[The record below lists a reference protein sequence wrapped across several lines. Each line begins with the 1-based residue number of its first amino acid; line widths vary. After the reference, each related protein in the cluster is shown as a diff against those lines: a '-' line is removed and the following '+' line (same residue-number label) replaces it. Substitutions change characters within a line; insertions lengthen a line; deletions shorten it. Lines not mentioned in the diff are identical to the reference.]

1 VERGIGIVLTLL
13 LFVATAAIPQSPATA
28 MDGSEV
34 DRLLDRVVRASAPLR
49 DYVCTFTKQEYVDGE
64 LQPLDT
70 ILLKQR
76 RQPRCVYMKW
86 VAGPHLGREA
96 IHCPA
101 KYGANFKVHEKSGI
115 ASWMTL
121 SLDPT
126 GRIAMDGER
135 HPITEAGIFFTVD
148 EFARRLVSDRSRLRF
163 ERPEQPDCLIA
174 TQTAPTAHYAH
185 RTEICLDPQ
194 RSIPA
199 SVQVWDAS
207 GQLLERYGYS
217 DYRTDIGLTDRDFDV
232 ANPDYGF

>member
-1 VERGIGIVLTLL
+1 MERGIGIVLMLL
-13 LFVATAAIPQSPATA
+13 LLVAPVAIPQSSATA
-28 MDGSEV
+28 LDASEV
-34 DRLLDRVVRASAPLR
+34 DRLLERLASASASLR
-49 DYVCTFTKQEYVDGE
+49 DYVCTFTKQEHVDGE
-64 LQPLDT
+64 LQPVDT

-101 KYGANFKVHEKSGI
+101 KYGANFKVHERSGI

-135 HPITEAGIFFTVD
+135 HPITEAGILFTV
-148 EFARRLVSDRSRLRF
+148 EELARRLASDRSRLRF
-163 ERPEQPDCLIA
+163 ERSGTDCLTT
-174 TQTAPTAHYAH
+174 TQTEPTGHYAH
-185 RTEICLDPQ
+185 RTEVCLDPQ
-194 RSIPA
+194 RSLPV
-199 SVQVWDAS
+199 SLQVWDVN
-207 GQLLERYGYS
+207 GRLLERYVYS
-217 DYRTDIGLTDRDFDV
+217 DYRTDVGLTDRDFDV

>member
-1 VERGIGIVLTLL
+1 MLTLSL
-13 LFVATAAIPQSPATA
+13 LVAPIASAQSSAATALDA
-28 MDGSEV
+28 SEV
-34 DRLLDRVVRASAPLR
+34 DRLLDRLVRASAPLS
-49 DYVCTFTKQEYVDGE
+49 DYVCTFTKQEHVDGG

-148 EFARRLVSDRSRLRF
+148 ELARRLASDRSRLRF
-163 ERPEQPDCLIA
+163 ERSGTDCL
-174 TQTAPTAHYAH
+174 TTMQTEPTGHYAH
-185 RTEICLDPQ
+185 RTEVCLDPQ
-194 RSIPA
+194 RSLPV
-199 SVQVWDAS
+199 SLRVWDAS

-217 DYRTDIGLTDRDFDV
+217 DYRIDVGLTDRDFDV

>member
-13 LFVATAAIPQSPATA
+13 LLVAPVAIPQSSATA
-28 MDGSEV
+28 LDASEV
-34 DRLLDRVVRASAPLR
+34 DRLLERLASASASLR
-49 DYVCTFTKQEYVDGE
+49 DYVCTFTKQEHVDGE
-64 LQPLDT
+64 LQPVDT

-148 EFARRLVSDRSRLRF
+148 ELARRLASDRSRLRF
-163 ERPEQPDCLIA
+163 ERSGTDCLTT
-174 TQTAPTAHYAH
+174 TQTEPTGHYAH
-185 RTEICLDPQ
+185 RTEVCLDPQ
-194 RSIPA
+194 RSLPV
-199 SVQVWDAS
+199 SLQVWDAS
-207 GQLLERYGYS
+207 GRLLERYGYS
-217 DYRTDIGLTDRDFDV
+217 DYRTDVGLTDRDFDV

>member
-13 LFVATAAIPQSPATA
+13 LFVAPVAAAQRPATA
-28 MDGSEV
+28 LDASEV
-34 DRLLDRVVRASAPLR
+34 GRLLERLVSASASLR
-49 DYVCTFTKQEYVDGE
+49 DYVCTFTKQEHVDGE
-64 LQPLDT
+64 LQPVDT

-96 IHCPA
+96 IHCPT

-121 SLDPT
+121 SLDPA

-148 EFARRLVSDRSRLRF
+148 ELARRLVSDRARLRF
-163 ERPEQPDCLIA
+163 ERSGTDCLTT
-174 TQTAPTAHYAH
+174 TQTEPTGHYAH
-185 RTEICLDPQ
+185 RTEVCLDPQ
-194 RSIPA
+194 RSLPV
-199 SVQVWDAS
+199 SLQVWDAS

-217 DYRTDIGLTDRDFDV
+217 DYRIDVGLTDRDFDV